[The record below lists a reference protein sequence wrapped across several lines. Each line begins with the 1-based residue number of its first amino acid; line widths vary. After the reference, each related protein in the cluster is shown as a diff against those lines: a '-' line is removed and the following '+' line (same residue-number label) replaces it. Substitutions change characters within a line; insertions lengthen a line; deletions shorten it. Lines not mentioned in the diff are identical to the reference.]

1 MVWYPRFG
9 NECTGPLPCI
19 PLISTKHLDV
29 LSFIFSTLSPLYSAL
44 IDVVQYSTHPSYPF
58 NCYCTITTNAS
69 RCRDKHN
76 HEVDLAGKDMILYNN
91 NTNCSRSGDDH
102 GRTEGNNQNVNMP
115 NLNHTAPYPADPV
128 EVASNRQRIET
139 FCRAVVDLASL
150 TRKKVSAVNYTGVEV
165 IDDSSLYKIPVF
177 ESDRGY
183 TRHKRM
189 RRSKRWSSKRMHREM
204 ARSKESDPCIEKS
217 NEIRWESQRLKQS
230 NVMTMKNK
238 TFVKYSM
245 SKTPQFLKNP
255 DFLRCVAAASHGV
268 SLRGS
273 TGFETAIKNSL
284 IWIPED
290 REAWLDCLDEL
301 ACLCSEASLRWAL
314 NAKSLTL
321 LSALTS
327 TEKWKQQPLSSNVS
341 KLIQPIPLSKAYIHE
356 RLDIDDPLHGYQIR
370 HSHGGWLQGFVTWT
384 TFTTWTRF
392 FQWNSLH
399 PAAGMPTNIVKDAQE
414 ESRYDKKGN
423 FAKEL
428 EKVYRSGDPHI
439 NGVIWPSIAE
449 IGLVGALGCGEYL
462 LQMALEDI
470 ANRGCYNYVVLQA
483 TETSL
488 SFYEK
493 FGFVRVGA
501 VCTYGQSDEIC
512 GYRHWTYADEK
523 NLDVR
528 HGGPSYMMV
537 QKLEPLLHQKQ
548 NDASDAIPLTGIWEA
563 LQNNVAKD
571 KPTILPGSEQ
581 DNYIMKHPNPATP
594 SIMDM
599 MKKGNKWWKDFN
611 SKSCCEPAKVTT
623 TFPSSIK
630 RLDGRRYITSNEESA
645 LSSSAILAT
654 RSASNQVSQR
664 DNGGYKRKRH
674 EEKAVGNEME
684 TEIVINPRTRIRSK
698 QLSNPEVL
706 DASIQKPICRMEKD
720 RILKQRFND
729 KPNVK
734 DANPFFFNKVVA
746 LKRPSTVGSRG
757 PYYFVVHYEKNY
769 NKLTLIELEPHGNFL
784 GRLKHR
790 IRWRAVG
797 RDMKEKKS
805 LLKVADGSKY
815 EIIPAEMITKSS
827 CIHEEGWNLLTD

>member
-1 MVWYPRFG
+1 
-9 NECTGPLPCI
+9 
-19 PLISTKHLDV
+19 
-29 LSFIFSTLSPLYSAL
+29 
-44 IDVVQYSTHPSYPF
+44 
-58 NCYCTITTNAS
+58 
-69 RCRDKHN
+69 
-76 HEVDLAGKDMILYNN
+76 MILYNSN
-91 NTNCSRSGDDH
+91 NCSHSGDDH
-102 GRTEGNNQNVNMP
+102 GIREGNNQKEKMP
-115 NLNHTAPYPADPV
+115 RLNHTTPYPADPL
-128 EVASNRQRIET
+128 EEASNRQRIET

-150 TRKKVSAVNYTGVEV
+150 TRKKVSAVNYAGMEV
-165 IDDSSLYKIPVF
+165 IGDSSLYKIPDF
-177 ESDRGY
+177 GSDRGY

-189 RRSKRWSSKRMHREM
+189 RRNKRWSKKRVHRE
-204 ARSKESDPCIEKS
+204 AAHS
-217 NEIRWESQRLKQS
+217 NESVPSADPKCNDIRWESQMLKQATS
-230 NVMTMKNK
+230 MTLKNK
-238 TFVKYSM
+238 TLVKYNM

-255 DFLRCVAAASHGV
+255 DFLRCVAATSHGV
-268 SLRGS
+268 SLRGNI
-273 TGFETAIKNSL
+273 GFETAMKNSL
-284 IWIPED
+284 IWIPQD
-290 REAWLDCLDEL
+290 RDSWLDCLDEL

-314 NAKSLTL
+314 NAKSLTP
-321 LSALTS
+321 LTA
-327 TEKWKQQPLSSNVS
+327 SSSSKVS
-341 KLIQPIPLSKAYIHE
+341 KLVQPIPLSKAYIHE

-384 TFTTWTRF
+384 TFTTWTRY

-399 PAAGMPTNIVKDAQE
+399 PAAGMPTSAVEDVE
-414 ESRYDKKGN
+414 EDSRYDSKGN

-428 EKVYRSGDPHI
+428 DKVFRSGDPHI

-488 SFYEK
+488 GFYEK

-501 VCTYGQSDEIC
+501 VCTYGQSEEIC

-537 QKLEPLLHQKQ
+537 QKLEPLPHRKYDEDQ
-548 NDASDAIPLTGIWEA
+548 DVIPSTGIWEA
-563 LQNNVAKD
+563 LQSSVSKD

-581 DNYIMKHPNPATP
+581 DNYIIKNPNPAIP
-594 SIMDM
+594 PIMDM

-611 SKSCCEPAKVTT
+611 SETCFEPASVTT
-623 TFPSSIK
+623 AVPSSIK
-630 RLDGRRYITSNEESA
+630 KLDARRDITSDVKGT

-654 RSASNQVSQR
+654 RSSSHEISQR
-664 DNGGYKRKRH
+664 ENRGCKRKRH
-674 EEKAVGNEME
+674 DEKVIGNDME
-684 TEIVINPRTRIRSK
+684 TRIVINPRTRIRSK
-698 QLSNPEVL
+698 QLSNPEAL
-706 DASIQKPICRMEKD
+706 DVSILKPICRMEKD

-746 LKRPSTVGSRG
+746 LKRASMDGSKG
-757 PYYFVVHYEKNY
+757 PYYFVVHYEKNS

-797 RDMKEKKS
+797 RDIKDKKS
-805 LLKVADGSKY
+805 LLKIADGSNY